1 MEGPTFYSCGRDGY
15 RLLPPGRYHLTNGTR
30 IIQCKGNYPT
40 TIYVLSESAGITAI
54 KRLMDIRKYYKVME
68 PYSDDLISGVHLS
81 KVAEIYIEDCRN
93 RGSINVKALEYI
105 KAGKI

>member
-1 MEGPTFYSCGRDGY
+1 M
-15 RLLPPGRYHLTNGTR
+15 LP
-30 IIQCKGNYPT
+30 
-40 TIYVLSESAGITAI
+40 ESAGVTSV

-68 PYSDDLISGVHLS
+68 PYSDDLIAGVHLS

-93 RGSINVKALEYI
+93 RGSINLKALEYI